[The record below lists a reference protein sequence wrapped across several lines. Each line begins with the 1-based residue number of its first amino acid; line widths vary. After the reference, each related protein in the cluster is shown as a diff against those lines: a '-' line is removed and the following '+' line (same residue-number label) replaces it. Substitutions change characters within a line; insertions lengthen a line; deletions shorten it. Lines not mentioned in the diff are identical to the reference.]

1 MEYKII
7 VSIVG
12 IVLSLIGY
20 GIYISGILKRK
31 IIPHAFT
38 FLIWSISSSITWAL
52 QVYGGAGVG
61 AWVTFTVSLILIFIF
76 LLSLKFGEK
85 DIRKI
90 DIIFLLLSFLSLF
103 LWIAIDQPVL
113 SIILIVFTDVL
124 GFFPTIRKSFYNP
137 NQESVVTWGVAIF
150 RHSLV
155 VTSLVQI
162 NILTILSP
170 LVWAITNT
178 LFIIFLIIRRRQ
190 LNKIKEKTF
199 TLITT

>member
-7 VSIVG
+7 VSILG

-90 DIIFLLLSFLSLF
+90 DVIFLLLAFISLF
-103 LWIAIDQPVL
+103 LWIVIDQPVL

-124 GFFPTIRKSFYNP
+124 GFSPTIRKSFYNP
-137 NQESVVTWGVAIF
+137 NQESTITWGIAVF

-155 VTSLVQI
+155 ITALSQI

-170 LVWAITNT
+170 LVWVITNI
-178 LFIIFLIIRRRQ
+178 LFVSFLIIRRRQ
-190 LNKIKEKTF
+190 VKMTKEGSL